1 MKKKLFLFFLFTFL
15 ILNNFLVLGQE
26 KSSSASAVDETE
38 IKDFKDKIAS
48 KVAELE
54 KKDQRAVAG
63 FIVKNDKTQIT
74 LKTEDKT
81 NLQIK
86 IDDVLTK
93 IYKISGATK
102 KEIQIEDLAK
112 DDYIIVTG
120 PINDTVITANEI
132 YVDERYL
139 VKVGRVTEVN
149 KTDYS
154 LKVMT
159 AEKEEYLLDIETQT
173 RQLMLNIKTLEFEK
187 AGFSK
192 IKEGDLVHFVVKKTE
207 FEQKDNHFSAAKIL
221 IIPQEFFIK

>member
-1 MKKKLFLFFLFTFL
+1 M
-15 ILNNFLVLGQE
+15 VSGQE

-54 KKDQRAVAG
+54 KKDQRAFTG
-63 FIVKNDKTQIT
+63 FIVKNEKTQIT

-81 NLQIK
+81 NLQVK
-86 IDDVLTK
+86 IDDILTK

-102 KEIQIEDLAK
+102 KEIQIEDLTK

-192 IKEGDLVHFVVKKTE
+192 IKEGDLVHFVVKKAE
-207 FEQKDNHFSAAKIL
+207 FEQKDNHFSGAKIL
-221 IIPQEFFIK
+221 IILRNFLLSNFYID